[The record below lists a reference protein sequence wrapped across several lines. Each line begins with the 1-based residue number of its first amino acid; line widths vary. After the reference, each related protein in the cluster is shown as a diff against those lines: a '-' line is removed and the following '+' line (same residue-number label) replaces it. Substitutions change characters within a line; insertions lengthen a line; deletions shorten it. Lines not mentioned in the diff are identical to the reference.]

1 MAIPL
6 LAAVLLLS
14 IGASV
19 SIVSRKFHQ
28 VNATTWVKYYFQ
40 MIENMSLGLSVG
52 IVQSGYRSPKIAA
65 NGSRLC
71 AVWEIEKQNLNYAEK
86 FI

>member
-1 MAIPL
+1 MC
-6 LAAVLLLS
+6 
-14 IGASV
+14 GGKKKK
-19 SIVSRKFHQ
+19 RK
-28 VNATTWVKYYFQ
+28 K
-40 MIENMSLGLSVG
+40 MINNGTL
-52 IVQSGYRSPKIAA
+52 IRSTAIAA

>member
-1 MAIPL
+1 MVIKHFINLKKLQGA
-6 LAAVLLLS
+6 LAKKRNLKLA
-14 IGASV
+14 
-19 SIVSRKFHQ
+19 
-28 VNATTWVKYYFQ
+28 
-40 MIENMSLGLSVG
+40 
-52 IVQSGYRSPKIAA
+52 P

>member
-65 NGSRLC
+65 NEQGFVQL
-71 AVWEIEKQNLNYAEK
+71 LNWQHKAK
-86 FI
+86 LKNQS

>member
-1 MAIPL
+1 MIL
-6 LAAVLLLS
+6 RSVCQLAD
-14 IGASV
+14 
-19 SIVSRKFHQ
+19 
-28 VNATTWVKYYFQ
+28 
-40 MIENMSLGLSVG
+40 
-52 IVQSGYRSPKIAA
+52 

>member
-1 MAIPL
+1 MEC
-6 LAAVLLLS
+6 S
-14 IGASV
+14 I
-19 SIVSRKFHQ
+19 
-28 VNATTWVKYYFQ
+28 T
-40 MIENMSLGLSVG
+40 
-52 IVQSGYRSPKIAA
+52 A